1 MQPFVCLPVWVKE
14 RSLPFV
20 SKETCTN
27 VIQEDGT
34 TLALAGVEVSIKPSS
49 LPLGTTVSM
58 MVQSFDMGYCHKV
71 EDQNVFLSPL
81 VAIGPHDTLQ
91 QLERPVTVRLPL
103 LCSSDHQV
111 CVRVSHTSCYED
123 YVWESVPYDQV
134 THDGEHVA
142 FELHRCCILYA
153 QANIEPVT
161 LMLRNN
167 RLFFSVSVSEQR
179 NRLRVTFSDTEEGV
193 SIEDDYV
200 PAHSARATRNN
211 SIREVGISTLQA
223 TIKNDVS
230 LKHQDEGT
238 IQQLSSAIDH
248 NRQVNKPLG
257 EMFYVNT
264 SVGSSVSAP
273 LPGNSA
279 DGQDYW
285 WDIEPAPGKSDQK
298 ARGVL
303 TVDCLEAAA
312 IEQCGE
318 QKLKPSPCTLPFSF
332 QWSAV
337 SSEAGHQDAPPQ
349 QSDAADVFAVP
360 ASPQNPEL
368 LKLLPQLKYEQH
380 AKPAS
385 TTVVTGKNQQTVIF
399 VWKKNYIIPSAEA
412 LAIGI
417 LCSACFRERER

>member
-1 MQPFVCLPVWVKE
+1 M
-14 RSLPFV
+14 
-20 SKETCTN
+20 
-27 VIQEDGT
+27 IQEDGT

-123 YVWESVPYDQV
+123 YVWESVPDDQV

-142 FELHRCCILYA
+142 FELHRCSILYA

-161 LMLRNN
+161 LLLKNN

-193 SIEDDYV
+193 SVEDDYV

-223 TIKNDVS
+223 IIKNDVS
-230 LKHQDEGT
+230 SKHQDEGT

-248 NRQVNKPLG
+248 NCQVNQPLG
-257 EMFYVNT
+257 ERFYVNT
-264 SVGSSVSAP
+264 SIGSSISH
-273 LPGNSA
+273 LPGSSA

-318 QKLKPSPCTLPFSF
+318 RKLKPSPCTLPFSF
-332 QWSAV
+332 RWSAV
-337 SSEAGHQDAPPQ
+337 SSEAGQDAPPQ
-349 QSDAADVFAVP
+349 QSDAAHVFAVP

-368 LKLLPQLKYEQH
+368 PQLKYEQQ
-380 AKPAS
+380 AKPAL
-385 TTVVTGKNQQTVIF
+385 TTAVTGKNQQTVIF
-399 VWKKNYIIPSAEA
+399 VRKKIILYQVRKRLVYCAWLVFVRGRDSETLEA
-412 LAIGI
+412 SDHDVFFDICLMCVRW
-417 LCSACFRERER
+417 LRTKS